1 MRKMLKETFFYQ
13 KYLEDQRDPRKVF
26 VSQFETAEKNFKE
39 FIGKEW
45 FERGKA
51 KTISFNQSDF
61 NKFFI

>member
-1 MRKMLKETFFYQ
+1 
-13 KYLEDQRDPRKVF
+13 LEDQRDPRKVF